1 MFERILIP
9 LDGSQTSEISLP
21 YAEELANKFG
31 SELILYHVR
40 GQDHMELER
49 VHQAYLDKMAED
61 VRQIT
66 QGETNKV
73 NVTFK
78 IESGEP
84 AQKICDLVEK
94 KKIDLIVM
102 TSVSTSGKTIGKNL
116 GSVADH
122 ICRTVP
128 VPVLLIR
135 PKGFHRLDDK
145 KSLITKILIP
155 VDGSDLS
162 KLALPV
168 GEELARRLNVP
179 IALFQMATV
188 IYPYTFHD
196 YVAGIEYPGINERG
210 ERTVEYDYAEA
221 NKEEERTVIADMIEL
236 EKELREKGLNAT
248 QSVTSGIDA
257 AHEIIQQSKE
267 YGIDLIVMATHGR
280 SGLDRWVLGSVAEK
294 VLRYGETPLLLVNA
308 RAT

>member
-9 LDGSQTSEISLP
+9 LDGRRTSEISLP
-21 YAEELANKFG
+21 YAEELAAKFG

-40 GQDHMELER
+40 GEDRKELER
-49 VHQAYLDKMAED
+49 VHQVYLAKVAED
-61 VRQIT
+61 VRQLMEGKINRANVSFT
-66 QGETNKV
+66 IET
-73 NVTFK
+73 
-78 IESGEP
+78 GEP

-102 TSVSTSGKTIGKNL
+102 ASASTSGSKIGKNL
-116 GSVADH
+116 GSVTDH

-135 PKGFHRLDDK
+135 PKSFHRADSTK
-145 KSLITKILIP
+145 PLITKIMITI
-155 VDGSDLS
+155 DGSSIS

-196 YVAGIEYPGINERG
+196 NVAGIEYPGINERG
-210 ERTVEYDYAEA
+210 ERMIEYDYAEA
-221 NKEEERTVIADMIEL
+221 NKQEERRVMADMIEL

-257 AHEIIQQSKE
+257 AHEIIQKSTE
-267 YGIDLIVMATHGR
+267 SSIDLIVMATNGR
-280 SGLDRWVLGSVAEK
+280 SGLDRWVLGAWV
-294 VLRYGETPLLLVNA
+294 T
-308 RAT
+308 TQ

>member
-40 GQDHMELER
+40 GQDPMELER

-66 QGETNKV
+66 EGETNKV

-102 TSVSTSGKTIGKNL
+102 TSVSTSGKAIGKNL

-135 PKGFHRLDDK
+135 PNGFHRLDDK

-188 IYPYTFHD
+188 IYPYTLHD
-196 YVAGIEYPGINERG
+196 NVAGIEYPGINERG
-210 ERTVEYDYAEA
+210 ERMVEYDYAEA
-221 NKEEERTVIADMIEL
+221 NKEEERTVMADMIEI